1 MMLTIIDVT
10 LICNFYF
17 VACTSDDG
25 GKFLDDIPNYQRSC
39 RDKYL
44 CTMALKYGYDSI
56 QMPSRNELIYCN
68 DQCATTQLYSSCP
81 PIPLSRH
88 EEYNITC
95 RCSNDFSYM
104 NCFNNNMS
112 EYKTMMKDAI
122 EKATATDGETAIIK
136 TQSSTTTTTGKRS
149 YQPYICAI
157 ENIITHDRK
166 YPLLYVISYSNI
178 NIFHPSLKNS
188 SIRIVNYYNSSSSSS
203 SAAAAA
209 AAAAALSSS
218 TMTTSQEVIEINLVS
233 DKKKLLHRFQ
243 TNHHQSMYSS
253 TINSNKIYHKQL
265 VSYSFTIET
274 TPISIF
280 GITPYRGQLSISYQ
294 VREIID
300 AIMCS
305 RIQHGSYFHIV
316 ILLDSYKYEEF
327 ILALH
332 AYVDL
337 FIIDD
342 HIIHGSYNHNRANE
356 KDSNDIDSS
365 DNDIDKST
373 SDSRSSRRSSS
384 RSSSSKV
391 IIGSTDVT
399 SSSSDSGHGTILD
412 KVSDHTIAS
421 SCNGYSY
428 DIDSD
433 KVIVIKKRN
442 QTAVIKLNLIS
453 PKQYTLT
460 SNIINCV
467 RNGTCYHFDVS
478 T

>member
-1 MMLTIIDVT
+1 
-10 LICNFYF
+10 
-17 VACTSDDG
+17 
-25 GKFLDDIPNYQRSC
+25 
-39 RDKYL
+39 
-44 CTMALKYGYDSI
+44 
-56 QMPSRNELIYCN
+56 
-68 DQCATTQLYSSCP
+68 
-81 PIPLSRH
+81 
-88 EEYNITC
+88 
-95 RCSNDFSYM
+95 
-104 NCFNNNMS
+104 
-112 EYKTMMKDAI
+112 MKDAI
-122 EKATATDGETAIIK
+122 EKATAIEGETAMIK

-157 ENIITHDRK
+157 ENIITHDIK
-166 YPLLYVISYSNI
+166 YPLLYVISYSNF
-178 NIFHPSLKNS
+178 NIFHPSMKNS
-188 SIRIVNYYNSSSSSS
+188 SIRIDNYYKSSKSSSSSSSS
-203 SAAAAA
+203 SAATAV
-209 AAAAALSSS
+209 LSSS
-218 TMTTSQEVIEINLVS
+218 IMTTSQEVIEINLVS
-233 DKKKLLHRFQ
+233 DKKKLMHRLQ

-253 TINSNKIYHKQL
+253 TINSNKINHKQL

-342 HIIHGSYNHNRANE
+342 HVIHGSNNHNHAHE
-356 KDSNDIDSS
+356 KNSNDIDSS
-365 DNDIDKST
+365 DNNIDKSS
-373 SDSRSSRRSSS
+373 SDSRNSRSSS
-384 RSSSSKV
+384 SNNNSSKV

-399 SSSSDSGHGTILD
+399 RSSSDGGHGTILD

-421 SCNGYSY
+421 SCNGNWY

-433 KVIVIKKRN
+433 KVIVVKKRY
-442 QTAVIKLNLIS
+442 QAAVMKLNFIN
-453 PKQYTLT
+453 PKQYSLT
-460 SNIINCV
+460 SNIINCA
-467 RNGTCYHFDVS
+467 RNGTCYHFDVKV
-478 T
+478 

>member
-1 MMLTIIDVT
+1 MH
-10 LICNFYF
+10 
-17 VACTSDDG
+17 
-25 GKFLDDIPNYQRSC
+25 
-39 RDKYL
+39 
-44 CTMALKYGYDSI
+44 
-56 QMPSRNELIYCN
+56 
-68 DQCATTQLYSSCP
+68 QL
-81 PIPLSRH
+81 
-88 EEYNITC
+88 
-95 RCSNDFSYM
+95 
-104 NCFNNNMS
+104 
-112 EYKTMMKDAI
+112 
-122 EKATATDGETAIIK
+122 
-136 TQSSTTTTTGKRS
+136 
-149 YQPYICAI
+149 
-157 ENIITHDRK
+157 
-166 YPLLYVISYSNI
+166 
-178 NIFHPSLKNS
+178 
-188 SIRIVNYYNSSSSSS
+188 
-203 SAAAAA
+203 
-209 AAAAALSSS
+209 
-218 TMTTSQEVIEINLVS
+218 
-233 DKKKLLHRFQ
+233 Q
-243 TNHHQSMYSS
+243 TNHHRSMYSS
-253 TINSNKIYHKQL
+253 TINSNIINHKQL

-316 ILLDSYKYEEF
+316 IHLDSYKYEEF

-342 HIIHGSYNHNRANE
+342 HIIHGSYKHNRANE

-373 SDSRSSRRSSS
+373 SNSRRSSSSS

-442 QTAVIKLNLIS
+442 QAAVMKLNLIS

-460 SNIINCV
+460 SNIINCA
-467 RNGTCYHFDVS
+467 RNGTC
-478 T
+478 